1 MPMRFSYEELK
12 LATHNFHKRL
22 GEGGFGSV
30 FEGERIRPREALPT
44 WLVGMVGVILLAS
57 KDDDHGYMMQWQQG
71 LSNTW
76 KARIVARRMD
86 QLEGGVSWTKRGEV
100 EGRFFSYKLPL
111 HQFGIRAR
119 FVRDIN
125 MPPKRR
131 VPNRIPVEEANE
143 RDRVAQL
150 EQQMAQITEQ
160 LATLIANQNP
170 FHALNPNASAVED
183 ESNEESES
191 QVEIPQQR
199 RQAPK
204 RDDSRRWE
212 SGMRTEIP
220 EFQGNL
226 SPEEFLD
233 WLGVVEEILEFKNVP
248 ANARVALVAT
258 RLRGRAAAWWQQLKL
273 TRTRMGKTKI
283 TDWEKVVRKLRA
295 EFLPHNFQ
303 RLMYQKLQNLRQGL
317 RTVDDYITEFYQLI
331 VRNDIQ
337 ETQDQL
343 VSRYCGGLRA
353 QIMEVVNLFDP
364 ITVSE
369 AHQRALQIEK
379 ETWEGNN
386 STSSRPAA
394 VGSSSS
400 TPNIFSALNQQP
412 RTAGGFKCFNCGE
425 VGHRQSECKKLGKRV
440 LFTETDEGN
449 ADDAVIR
456 GEPQFDEDD
465 EVIENW
471 VEGDVGPLLMARPVY
486 DARSFIAKAV
496 ELEKDELMACKL
508 EKEELMAGGTGFK
521 DVPTDCGTTMVVQRT
536 CLAPRADESDWLRNN
551 VFHSTSIMLNLNAIE
566 NRDFLVVDG
575 FLFHGNQL
583 CVPDSSLRFQ
593 IIKELHGEG
602 HVGRDRTLQ
611 LVKSNY
617 FWPTIRR
624 EVERYMVNTQLNFS
638 SAYHPQTDGQT
649 EVVNRSLGNL
659 LRCLV
664 GDNACAW
671 DQKISQAEFAHN
683 HAVNR
688 STGFSP
694 FQDTHAQ
701 VYENLGRT
709 VGKYKLAAD
718 KKRKHLEFGI
728 GDFVWAILT
737 KDRFPVG
744 DYNKLAAKK
753 IGPLEILEKINPN
766 AYRLRLPSHI
776 RTADVFNVKHLIPY
790 SGDSSGEDTDCTPR
804 SKFLHPGGDD
814 AVATRALEYLESKDR
829 CKTDGPAGRRRFSRI
844 SFRYTTIRPWKCFL
858 EFFMFLYFAH
868 LLAAQYNDYP
878 SAHLPTSWTNN
889 ALSAVARTHI
899 TYQSHSDFIMRIILL
914 KQPHAS
920 SQIGFACGFVFD
932 LSTRSS
938 FLATASVRYS
948 NHSGNFEDVEVFC
961 LANRRRPVHE
971 NATLQLQT
979 DGDLILRDVDGTLVW
994 STNTSHMSVAG
1005 LQMLKTGNL
1014 VLYDD
1019 NNKTIWQ
1026 SFDHPTDTLLPG
1038 QKLMVGQKLVA
1049 RASATDWNEGSFYLT
1064 VTSEGL
1070 FAFYRSTVPQMY
1082 LNYKVSEIKE
1092 SDQPSY
1098 IRAVNGRLALYI
1110 LSAEPSEP
1118 DDVFLTPVDYTED
1131 AYMRLDPDGHF
1142 RFYNDSMEPVDI
1154 LADFLRECDYPT
1166 VCGNYGLC
1174 SNGQCSCPAGYVN
1187 DSVSGYFQCT
1197 ATYPTTCENPNSQSL
1212 LQLEGVYYFNYVD
1225 PDAADLKGI
1234 HINSCKEACLR
1245 TCSCKAAMF
1254 RFYYNISHGNC
1265 FLLSD
1270 VLSLIN
1276 EGKETNSYKSYAF
1289 IKRPNDQELQRHS
1302 SASAPQSRAIAGVTV
1317 GTFVLVVLVVGFC
1330 ILCLRK
1336 KRNTDGDVED
1346 YLDQLSGMP
1355 TRFSYQELK
1364 LATENFQKKLG
1375 EGGFGS
1381 VFEGTLVSGEKVAAK
1396 RSVVTEKADVYSFG
1410 IVVMAVVCGRKNLD
1424 RSQSEECMHLLPFF
1438 MKKAEE
1444 DCLIDLVDKYSED
1457 MQLHAAEV
1465 VQMMRVAVWC
1475 LQNDYTRRPSM
1486 STVVKVLEG
1495 TMDFEASLAATIRE
1509 ADEQFGAT
1517 MSELLPSILSGP
1529 R

>member
-1 MPMRFSYEELK
+1 
-12 LATHNFHKRL
+12 
-22 GEGGFGSV
+22 
-30 FEGERIRPREALPT
+30 
-44 WLVGMVGVILLAS
+44 
-57 KDDDHGYMMQWQQG
+57 
-71 LSNTW
+71 
-76 KARIVARRMD
+76 
-86 QLEGGVSWTKRGEV
+86 
-100 EGRFFSYKLPL
+100 
-111 HQFGIRAR
+111 
-119 FVRDIN
+119 
-125 MPPKRR
+125 
-131 VPNRIPVEEANE
+131 
-143 RDRVAQL
+143 
-150 EQQMAQITEQ
+150 
-160 LATLIANQNP
+160 
-170 FHALNPNASAVED
+170 
-183 ESNEESES
+183 
-191 QVEIPQQR
+191 
-199 RQAPK
+199 
-204 RDDSRRWE
+204 
-212 SGMRTEIP
+212 
-220 EFQGNL
+220 
-226 SPEEFLD
+226 
-233 WLGVVEEILEFKNVP
+233 
-248 ANARVALVAT
+248 
-258 RLRGRAAAWWQQLKL
+258 
-273 TRTRMGKTKI
+273 
-283 TDWEKVVRKLRA
+283 
-295 EFLPHNFQ
+295 
-303 RLMYQKLQNLRQGL
+303 
-317 RTVDDYITEFYQLI
+317 
-331 VRNDIQ
+331 
-337 ETQDQL
+337 
-343 VSRYCGGLRA
+343 
-353 QIMEVVNLFDP
+353 
-364 ITVSE
+364 
-369 AHQRALQIEK
+369 
-379 ETWEGNN
+379 
-386 STSSRPAA
+386 
-394 VGSSSS
+394 
-400 TPNIFSALNQQP
+400 
-412 RTAGGFKCFNCGE
+412 
-425 VGHRQSECKKLGKRV
+425 
-440 LFTETDEGN
+440 
-449 ADDAVIR
+449 
-456 GEPQFDEDD
+456 
-465 EVIENW
+465 
-471 VEGDVGPLLMARPVY
+471 
-486 DARSFIAKAV
+486 
-496 ELEKDELMACKL
+496 
-508 EKEELMAGGTGFK
+508 
-521 DVPTDCGTTMVVQRT
+521 
-536 CLAPRADESDWLRNN
+536 
-551 VFHSTSIMLNLNAIE
+551 
-566 NRDFLVVDG
+566 
-575 FLFHGNQL
+575 
-583 CVPDSSLRFQ
+583 
-593 IIKELHGEG
+593 
-602 HVGRDRTLQ
+602 
-611 LVKSNY
+611 
-617 FWPTIRR
+617 
-624 EVERYMVNTQLNFS
+624 
-638 SAYHPQTDGQT
+638 
-649 EVVNRSLGNL
+649 
-659 LRCLV
+659 
-664 GDNACAW
+664 
-671 DQKISQAEFAHN
+671 
-683 HAVNR
+683 
-688 STGFSP
+688 
-694 FQDTHAQ
+694 
-701 VYENLGRT
+701 
-709 VGKYKLAAD
+709 
-718 KKRKHLEFGI
+718 
-728 GDFVWAILT
+728 
-737 KDRFPVG
+737 
-744 DYNKLAAKK
+744 
-753 IGPLEILEKINPN
+753 
-766 AYRLRLPSHI
+766 
-776 RTADVFNVKHLIPY
+776 
-790 SGDSSGEDTDCTPR
+790 
-804 SKFLHPGGDD
+804 
-814 AVATRALEYLESKDR
+814 
-829 CKTDGPAGRRRFSRI
+829 
-844 SFRYTTIRPWKCFL
+844 
-858 EFFMFLYFAH
+858 MFLYFAH

-1396 RSVVTEKADVYSFG
+1396 RLDALGQGKKEFLAEVKTIGSIHHVNLVRLIGFCAENLHRLLVYEFMCNGSLDKWIFNRIPQQPALDCKRACLSPRMRGTPGYLAPELFSSVVTEKADVYSFG